1 MGFFIFF
8 FLSIRDKLSF
18 DRIFMINLER
28 RPERREKMEQMFV
41 ELGLEVEHFPAVDG
55 K

>member
-1 MGFFIFF
+1 
-8 FLSIRDKLSF
+8 
-18 DRIFMINLER
+18 MINLER
-28 RPERREKMEQMFV
+28 RPERKDKMEAMFL